1 MVKKCCDKDRAR
13 IRGGKTAVGKGCCMV
28 NQKGLLCWSNVWA
41 EKIKE
46 DKMQGFL
53 EKTGREDS
61 NYKSACLFYSK
72 KSKTSSKF
80 GVKNKYK
87 EHGEFW
93 ETLGVQTM

>member
-1 MVKKCCDKDRAR
+1 M
-13 IRGGKTAVGKGCCMV
+13 GKGCCMV

-61 NYKSACLFYSK
+61 NYKSAK
-72 KSKTSSKF
+72 WEHASSILKR
-80 GVKNKYK
+80 VKHQVWSEKQ
-87 EHGEFW
+87 
-93 ETLGVQTM
+93 VQGTWWVLRDTRGSDYVRT

>member
-1 MVKKCCDKDRAR
+1 M
-13 IRGGKTAVGKGCCMV
+13 GKGCCMV

-61 NYKSACLFYSK
+61 NYKSAKWERASSILKRVKHQVSLEW
-72 KSKTSSKF
+72 KTSTRNMVSF
-80 GVKNKYK
+80 
-87 EHGEFW
+87 ERH
-93 ETLGVQTM
+93 